1 MDTQHFPIDHF
12 THSQLE
18 LAARNAPDWDVEP
31 VERAERPTMP
41 RKATRKPAPVVHS
54 RWADRAVWVALVLGA
69 LVALLVR

>member
-1 MDTQHFPIDHF
+1 MNHFPIDHF
-12 THSQLE
+12 TQSQLD
-18 LAARNAPDWDVEP
+18 AAAKRAPDWQLSP
-31 VERAERPTMP
+31 VERVERPTMP